1 MSVSK
6 NYNHTIRACYVGY
19 ITQAIINN
27 FAPLLFLTFQNKY
40 SIPLS
45 QITLLVTLNFVVQ
58 LVVDILAAK
67 FVDRIGYRI
76 AVVAAHLFCA
86 LGLVGLGVLPDL
98 MPNPLSGLILAVC
111 CYAVGGGMIEVL
123 ISPIV
128 EACPTENKSA
138 VMSLLHSFYCWGSV
152 GVVLLST
159 VFFTLAGISNWKII
173 AILWAVVPFVN
184 SFVFMKVPI
193 LTLVEEGEGMGLRQL
208 FNMKLFWV
216 FAMLMVCAGA
226 SEQAMSQWASAFAE
240 SGLKVSKTIGDLAGP
255 CLFSILMG
263 SSRVFYA
270 KYSEK
275 VDLMGFMKGSA
286 VLCIVS
292 YLLACFSPFPILAL
306 LGCGLCG
313 LSVGIMWPGTFSL
326 ASAACPRGGTA
337 MFAMFALFGDLGCS
351 LGPTIVGTISGKFG
365 GNLKAG
371 LLFAIF
377 FPILLIAGVVLC
389 KKLSKDKDESN
400 YEFLLTREHEF
411 ASEAFDKE

>member
-1 MSVSK
+1 MGISD

-19 ITQAIINN
+19 ITQAIVNN
-27 FAPLLFLTFQNKY
+27 FIPLLFLTFQKSY
-40 SIPLS
+40 SIPLT

-67 FVDRIGYRI
+67 FVDKIGYRI
-76 AVVAAHLFCA
+76 SVIAAHLFCA
-86 LGLVGLGVLPDL
+86 AGLVGLGILPDL

-128 EACPTENKSA
+128 EACPTERKSA

-152 GVVLLST
+152 AVVLLST
-159 VFFTLAGISNWKII
+159 IYFTVVGIENWRVM
-173 AILWAVVPFVN
+173 AILWAIIPLAN
-184 SFVFMKVPI
+184 AFVFTKVPI
-193 LTLVEEGEGMGLRQL
+193 LTLMEEGEGMGIRQL

-240 SGLKVSKTIGDLAGP
+240 SGLKVSKTVGDLAGP

-263 SSRVFYA
+263 TSRVFYA

-275 VDLMGFMKGSA
+275 VELMSFMKGSA

-292 YLLACFSPFPILAL
+292 YLLACFSPVPILAL

-326 ASAACPRGGTA
+326 ASAACPKGGTA

-351 LGPTIVGTISGKFG
+351 LGPTIVGTISGQLG
-365 GNLKAG
+365 GNLKSG
-371 LLFAIF
+371 LLFAIV
-377 FPILLIAGVVLC
+377 FPVLMIIGVVVCRRLT
-389 KKLSKDKDESN
+389 KTSRRVQT
-400 YEFLLTREHEF
+400 EF
-411 ASEAFDKE
+411 

>member
-1 MSVSK
+1 MGISD

-19 ITQAIINN
+19 ITQAIVNN
-27 FAPLLFLTFQNKY
+27 FIPLLFLTFQKSF
-40 SIPLS
+40 SIPLT

-67 FVDRIGYRI
+67 FVDKIGYRI
-76 AVVAAHLFCA
+76 SVIAAHLFCA
-86 LGLVGLGVLPDL
+86 AGLVGLGILPDL

-128 EACPTENKSA
+128 EACPTERKSA

-152 GVVLLST
+152 AVVLLST
-159 VFFTLAGISNWKII
+159 IFFTVVGIENWRIM
-173 AILWAVVPFVN
+173 AILWAIIPLAN
-184 SFVFMKVPI
+184 AFVFTKVPI
-193 LTLVEEGEGMGLRQL
+193 LTLMEEGEGMGIRQL

-240 SGLKVSKTIGDLAGP
+240 SGLKVSKTVGDLAGP

-263 SSRVFYA
+263 TSRVFYA

-275 VDLMGFMKGSA
+275 VELMNFMKGSA

-292 YLLACFSPFPILAL
+292 YLLACFSPIPILAL

-351 LGPTIVGTISGKFG
+351 LGPTIVGTISGQLG
-365 GNLKAG
+365 GNLKSG
-371 LLFAIF
+371 LLFAII
-377 FPILLIAGVVLC
+377 FPALMIMGVVIC
-389 KKLSKDKDESN
+389 RR
-400 YEFLLTREHEF
+400 LTRSRTTVQFE
-411 ASEAFDKE
+411 S

>member
-1 MSVSK
+1 MGISD

-19 ITQAIINN
+19 ITQAIVNN
-27 FAPLLFLTFQNKY
+27 FIPLLFLTFQKTY
-40 SIPLS
+40 SIPLT

-67 FVDRIGYRI
+67 FVDKIGYRI
-76 AVVAAHLFCA
+76 SVIAAHLFCA
-86 LGLVGLGVLPDL
+86 AGLVGLGVLPDL

-128 EACPTENKSA
+128 EACPTERKSA

-152 GVVLLST
+152 AVVLLST
-159 VFFTLAGISNWKII
+159 IYFTVVGIENWRVM
-173 AILWAVVPFVN
+173 AILWAIIPLAN
-184 SFVFMKVPI
+184 AFVFTKVPI
-193 LTLVEEGEGMGLRQL
+193 LTLVEDGEGMGIRQL

-240 SGLKVSKTIGDLAGP
+240 SGLKVSKTMGDLAGP

-263 SSRVFYA
+263 TSRVFYA

-275 VDLMGFMKGSA
+275 VDLMNFMKGSA

-292 YLLACFSPFPILAL
+292 YLLACFSPIPILAL

-337 MFAMFALFGDLGCS
+337 MFAMFALFGDLGCG
-351 LGPTIVGTISGKFG
+351 LGPTIVGTISGQLG
-365 GNLKAG
+365 GNLKIG
-371 LLFAIF
+371 LLFAIV
-377 FPILLIAGVVLC
+377 FPALMIIGVVICRRLT
-389 KKLSKDKDESN
+389 KTSRRVQVES
-400 YEFLLTREHEF
+400 
-411 ASEAFDKE
+411 

>member
-1 MSVSK
+1 MGISD

-19 ITQAIINN
+19 ITQAIVNN
-27 FAPLLFLTFQNKY
+27 FIPLLFLTFQKSY
-40 SIPLS
+40 SIPLT

-67 FVDRIGYRI
+67 FVDKIGYRI
-76 AVVAAHLFCA
+76 SVIAAHLFCA
-86 LGLVGLGVLPDL
+86 AGLVGLGILPDL

-128 EACPTENKSA
+128 EACPTERKSA

-152 GVVLLST
+152 AVVLLST
-159 VFFTLAGISNWKII
+159 IYFTVVGIENWRVM
-173 AILWAVVPFVN
+173 AILWAIIPLAN
-184 SFVFMKVPI
+184 AFVFTKVPI
-193 LTLVEEGEGMGLRQL
+193 LTLMEEGEGMGIRQL

-240 SGLKVSKTIGDLAGP
+240 SGLKVSKTVGDLAGP

-263 SSRVFYA
+263 TSRVFYA

-275 VDLMGFMKGSA
+275 VELMSFMKGSA

-292 YLLACFSPFPILAL
+292 YLLACFSPIPILAL

-326 ASAACPRGGTA
+326 ASAACPKGGTA

-351 LGPTIVGTISGKFG
+351 LGPTIVGTISGQLG
-365 GNLKAG
+365 GNLKSG
-371 LLFAIF
+371 LLFAIV
-377 FPILLIAGVVLC
+377 FPVLMIIGVVVCRRLT
-389 KKLSKDKDESN
+389 KTSRRVQT
-400 YEFLLTREHEF
+400 EF
-411 ASEAFDKE
+411 

>member
-1 MSVSK
+1 MGISD

-19 ITQAIINN
+19 ITQAIVNN
-27 FAPLLFLTFQNKY
+27 FIPLLFLTFQKTY
-40 SIPLS
+40 SIPLT

-67 FVDRIGYRI
+67 FVDKIGYRI
-76 AVVAAHLFCA
+76 SVIAAHLFCA
-86 LGLVGLGVLPDL
+86 AGLVGLGVLPDL

-128 EACPTENKSA
+128 EACPTERKSA

-152 GVVLLST
+152 AVVLLST
-159 VFFTLAGISNWKII
+159 IYFTVVGIENWRVM
-173 AILWAVVPFVN
+173 AILWAIIPLAN
-184 SFVFMKVPI
+184 AFVFTKVPI
-193 LTLVEEGEGMGLRQL
+193 LTLVEDGEGMGIRQL

-240 SGLKVSKTIGDLAGP
+240 SGLKVSKTMGDLAGP

-263 SSRVFYA
+263 TSRVFYA

-275 VDLMGFMKGSA
+275 VDLMNFMKGSA

-292 YLLACFSPFPILAL
+292 YLLACFSPIPILAL

-337 MFAMFALFGDLGCS
+337 MFAMFALFGDLGCG
-351 LGPTIVGTISGKFG
+351 LGPTIVGTISGQLG
-365 GNLKAG
+365 GNLKIG
-371 LLFAIF
+371 LLFAIV
-377 FPILLIAGVVLC
+377 FPALMIIGVIICRRLTKTSRRVQV
-389 KKLSKDKDESN
+389 ES
-400 YEFLLTREHEF
+400 
-411 ASEAFDKE
+411 

>member
-1 MSVSK
+1 MSISD

-19 ITQAIINN
+19 ITQAIVNN
-27 FAPLLFLTFQNKY
+27 FIPLLFLTFQKTY
-40 SIPLS
+40 SIPLT

-67 FVDRIGYRI
+67 FVDKIGYRI
-76 AVVAAHLFCA
+76 SVIAAHLFCA
-86 LGLVGLGVLPDL
+86 AGLVGLGVLPDL

-128 EACPTENKSA
+128 EACPTERKSA

-152 GVVLLST
+152 AVVLLST
-159 VFFTLAGISNWKII
+159 IYFTVVGIENWRVM
-173 AILWAVVPFVN
+173 AILWAIIPLAN
-184 SFVFMKVPI
+184 AFVFTKVPI
-193 LTLVEEGEGMGLRQL
+193 LTLVEDGEGMGIRQL

-240 SGLKVSKTIGDLAGP
+240 SGLKVSKTMGDLAGP

-263 SSRVFYA
+263 TSRVFYA

-275 VDLMGFMKGSA
+275 VDLMNFMKGSA
-286 VLCIVS
+286 VLCIIS
-292 YLLACFSPFPILAL
+292 YLLACFSPSPILAL

-326 ASAACPRGGTA
+326 ASASCPRGGTA
-337 MFAMFALFGDLGCS
+337 MFAMFALFGDLGCG
-351 LGPTIVGTISGKFG
+351 LGPTIVGTISGQLG
-365 GNLKAG
+365 GNLKSG
-371 LLFAIF
+371 LLFAIV
-377 FPILLIAGVVLC
+377 FPALMILGVVICRRLT
-389 KKLSKDKDESN
+389 KTSRRVQTES
-400 YEFLLTREHEF
+400 
-411 ASEAFDKE
+411 